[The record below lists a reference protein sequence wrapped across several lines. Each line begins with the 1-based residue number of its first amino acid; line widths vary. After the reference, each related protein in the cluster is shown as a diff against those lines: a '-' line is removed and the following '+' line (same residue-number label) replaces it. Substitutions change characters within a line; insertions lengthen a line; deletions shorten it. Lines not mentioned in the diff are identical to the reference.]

1 MNYAALFLHRVFLLS
16 ERRRRRRRAF
26 TSPLPGFFLPSNL
39 PTSPSFVRVI
49 FRLRMPKAAR
59 KTEKKKQMHVSEIKP
74 FPADTDVGQESVA
87 TVHLYPL
94 DNLRWDRG
102 KESWYEEKYK
112 IHLYDTLDYCT
123 LNPNSVFK

>member
-1 MNYAALFLHRVFLLS
+1 
-16 ERRRRRRRAF
+16 
-26 TSPLPGFFLPSNL
+26 
-39 PTSPSFVRVI
+39 
-49 FRLRMPKAAR
+49 
-59 KTEKKKQMHVSEIKP
+59 MHVSEIKP

-123 LNPNSVFK
+123 PNSNSSGSDRRERTVRSVLKGQSDLFYHNC